1 MSIIEYVNFNNS
13 SSDTYSPC
21 VLCLGN
27 FDGVHIGH
35 AALVSETIKMRDAIS
50 KSIKNVRAVALCFSI
65 LPTNHFGNDK
75 IKNLMTLEDKL
86 DTFKSLGL
94 DGVYVCNFGTVC
106 SYSPERFVND
116 ILFDECMAIG
126 AVCGFNYS
134 FGARASGNA
143 QTLEGYMKDRGYAF
157 KMVEQVSKFDK
168 TVSSTNIREYIDE
181 GDFPSANAMLGRP
194 FSISHKVVHGKN
206 LGVKLG
212 FPTINHIVESSD
224 RQIIPSFG
232 IYATQTLIDGKL
244 YTSVTNVGTRPTVS
258 SSGLVTIETHIIG
271 DGDLGDLYGKNV
283 KVQFFKKLR
292 DEMRFSSKEELSR
305 AIANDVESARN
316 YFDRSGETT

>member
-1 MSIIEYVNFNNS
+1 MSIIEYVHFNYS
-13 SSDTYSPC
+13 LTDTYSPC

-35 AALVSETIKMRDAIS
+35 AELVTETLKMKDALKESVP
-50 KSIKNVRAVALCFSI
+50 NVRSAALCFSM
-65 LPTNHFGNDK
+65 LPANYFGNDK

-86 DTFKSLGL
+86 DTFRSLGL
-94 DGVYVCNFGTVC
+94 DGVYICDFGTVC
-106 SYSPERFVND
+106 SYSPERFINEV
-116 ILFDECMAIG
+116 LFDECMVIG

-134 FGARASGNA
+134 FGAKAAGNA
-143 QTLEGYMKDRGYAF
+143 QTLEQFMKDKGYAF
-157 KMVEQVSKFDK
+157 KMVDQVSRFDK
-168 TVSSTNIREYIDE
+168 TVSSTNIREYIDA

-212 FPTINHIVESSD
+212 FPTINHIVEASD

-232 IYATQTLIDGKL
+232 IYATKTLIDGVL
-244 YTSVTNVGTRPTVS
+244 HASVTNVGTRPTVS
-258 SSGLVTIETHIIG
+258 SSGLITIETHLIG
-271 DGDLGDLYGKNV
+271 DEDFGDLYGKSV

-292 DEMRFSSKEELSR
+292 NEIRFSSKEELSK
-305 AIANDVESARN
+305 AIANDVESAKK
-316 YFDRSGETT
+316 YFADLGEIK